1 MESRLRDCSQ
11 LKINL
16 AEVTAINKQDYGS
29 NNYSKIGLIL
39 ELFQTRYLFHHVQSD
54 FIALSDSQSVD
65 RS

>member
-16 AEVTAINKQDYGS
+16 AEVTAINRQDYGS
-29 NNYSKIGLIL
+29 NNYSKTLIL
-39 ELFQTRYLFHHVQSD
+39 ELFQTRYLFQHVQSD